1 MDGGH
6 QQGHGGMASILAATG
21 VWQHPEMALHLL
33 QQQVSATGGMAAQHG
48 SHAQHM
54 HSIQQAA
61 DDDERG
67 ASRGG
72 RTRSGDSR
80 SSSAYASRHQQAE
93 ARRRTRINER

>member
-1 MDGGH
+1 MEGGPGNQPNH
-6 QQGHGGMASILAATG
+6 NANLLLQAAGAFGGY
-21 VWQHPEMALHLL
+21 PEMAAVLL
-33 QQQVSATGGMAAQHG
+33 AQQQHMTHGAVAPTQQQQHLG
-48 SHAQHM
+48 QVDAE
-54 HSIQQAA
+54 
-61 DDDERG
+61 DERAG

>member
-1 MDGGH
+1 MEGGPSNQH
-6 QQGHGGMASILAATG
+6 NANLLLQAAGAFGGY
-21 VWQHPEMALHLL
+21 PEMAAVLL
-33 QQQVSATGGMAAQHG
+33 AQQQHMAHGAVAPQQQHVG
-48 SHAQHM
+48 QVDA
-54 HSIQQAA
+54 
-61 DDDERG
+61 DDERAG

>member
-1 MDGGH
+1 MDGGVGNPPAGMNATIL
-6 QQGHGGMASILAATG
+6 QAAGAFGGY
-21 VWQHPEMALHLL
+21 PEMALHLL
-33 QQQVSATGGMAAQHG
+33 AQQQAGAAHMV
-48 SHAQHM
+48 SHAHGMQHNM
-54 HSIQQAA
+54 QQQQ
-61 DDDERG
+61 DDGDERG